1 MKNDAFE
8 LEIIHPTKSEKKTVA
23 WVEVESPTGN
33 FVVGPNHSPL
43 ISILKPRGKL
53 TYQVFEGTEASMDI
67 YGGIFKVLNNKVVV
81 LLEE

>member
-1 MKNDAFE
+1 MKNDYFE

-43 ISILKPRGKL
+43 VSILKPRGKL
-53 TYQVFEGTEASMDI
+53 TYQEFEKTETAVDI
-67 YGGIFKVLNNKVVV
+67 YGGVFKVSDNKAVVV
-81 LLEE
+81 LE